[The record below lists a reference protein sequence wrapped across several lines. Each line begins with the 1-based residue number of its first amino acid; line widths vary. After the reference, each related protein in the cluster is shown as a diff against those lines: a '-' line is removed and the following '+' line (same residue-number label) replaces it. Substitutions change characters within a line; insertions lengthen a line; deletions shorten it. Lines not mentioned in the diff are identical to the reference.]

1 MGCSNGIGW
10 ISSTQVALG
19 SIVLCVEEVRRT
31 FEISQ
36 SDRAVDAWVS
46 VRPPFEPQGWQ
57 LEFRNALR
65 HAVRSIGSAG
75 GRAIR
80 FSWSLVAPPP
90 APTGERYPHLLRYRA
105 SADDVEPL
113 GTPVATIC
121 AEVDTLA
128 PELKPLDV
136 WLALKRGRLDVHR
149 QGPLDAFALRATV
162 AMPRPRSAATLVKPV
177 FDGAIAALQHDPDP
191 ATSEIG
197 ARLLAERCRAD
208 GAWLANAIRAPG
220 PLGAVTPLVRQSP
233 RGGLV
238 WNPRDD
244 DCLLGEIRVVPGS
257 TVTIRVEAFALADPV
272 A

>member
-1 MGCSNGIGW
+1 M
-10 ISSTQVALG
+10 
-19 SIVLCVEEVRRT
+19 EEVRRT